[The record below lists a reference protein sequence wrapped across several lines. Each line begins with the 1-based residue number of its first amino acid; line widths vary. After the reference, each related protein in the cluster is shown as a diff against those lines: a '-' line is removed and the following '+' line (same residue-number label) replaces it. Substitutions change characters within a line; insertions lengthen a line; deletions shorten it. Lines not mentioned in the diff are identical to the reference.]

1 MEVTSLDLDFI
12 FTKAVEVIKQH
23 LEKNITRDASVVKF
37 VSPTELLN
45 TMDFALPDEGES
57 PEQILE
63 YVKKVMEYSIQ
74 AGRYLEMLYTLVV

>member
-23 LEKNITRDASVVKF
+23 LEENSKRDASVVKF
-37 VSPTELLN
+37 VSPTDLLN

-74 AGRYLEMLYTLVV
+74 AGRVTHLIVVSH